1 MEQNWERGRQG
12 VAVRTRVL
20 LLWYWWGHQCTW
32 AVNGHMLRTDLTLWN
47 LQYVSPAW
55 HPGPLQQKRCQTR
68 ILTYMLQRKPGTRRR
83 SGVKDLSPNC
93 RSRQEDWS
101 AEKREGQRPIR
112 VQWQHWGENRRL
124 PFKHWREESVIQ
136 GHNRQQNLMSSL
148 CWNLWVMLRLNKEQ
162 Q

>member
-20 LLWYWWGHQCTW
+20 LLWYWWCHQCTW

-83 SGVKDLSPNC
+83 SGVKDLSQNC
-93 RSRQEDWS
+93 RSRQEDWA

-148 CWNLWVMLRLNKEQ
+148 CWNLWVMLRLYKEQ